1 MASCRARM
9 NFLFKARN
17 GSMQN
22 CATETWF
29 GIVWVTLNGTF
40 DDLPASAMNFIYS
53 TVYHS
58 PRGPMD
64 EYGYL
69 PTIEWYC
76 YPDWFDQAHFWR
88 AWIPKPSTSLRDV
101 GVLPLLWYFEFDVS
115 GFILFRPEFNNY
127 VIAGDHHERFTQD
140 LTLAY
145 ECIQSILGLRYL
157 PALTPMPECFNLD
170 LLLRANER
178 IETYILVIRAKRAML
193 GRASVHILG
202 GPETVTVW
210 SEGLDPIIAER
221 MKGYFLGGFDKRGV
235 ILNVARDWRSVN
247 IASLIAYDAV
257 PLFVPLVKIVRTRV
271 GRGKKNGPDWKGYI
285 IDCKYWRARAV
296 SNSWRN
302 AFIWKYHYKVLGDL
316 AQSNATIIFY
326 RYRPQ
331 AIGTEK
337 EAYFIKDPSFLQQS
351 ASEVGDEPDE
361 DMVSL
366 GDEIENDPEEQ
377 LDTRNLFAPS
387 CAPKPGQIFD
397 EVSGME
403 RTAPYVG
410 LIQALHYLA
419 RIKDHTSQ
427 IRSDQYRSWENGSID
442 QIIIMSQNEMTQ
454 MGKHAA
460 NMRRVYKD
468 P

>member
-127 VIAGDHHERFTQD
+127 VIVGDHHERFTQD

-193 GRASVHILG
+193 DALAFIYWWS
-202 GPETVTVW
+202 ETVTVLVRRAG
-210 SEGLDPIIAER
+210 SDHCGKDERLLSGRIRQTRSNTECSKGLE
-221 MKGYFLGGFDKRGV
+221 K
-235 ILNVARDWRSVN
+235 
-247 IASLIAYDAV
+247 
-257 PLFVPLVKIVRTRV
+257 PLFVPLVKIY
-271 GRGKKNGPDWKGYI
+271 GQGLGGGKKNGPDWKGYI

-296 SNSWRN
+296 SDSWRN

-331 AIGTEK
+331 AIGTRRK
-337 EAYFIKDPSFLQQS
+337 HTSSKTPPSYNSPHPKL
-351 ASEVGDEPDE
+351 E
-361 DMVSL
+361 
-366 GDEIENDPEEQ
+366 
-377 LDTRNLFAPS
+377 TNL
-387 CAPKPGQIFD
+387 
-397 EVSGME
+397 M
-403 RTAPYVG
+403 RTW

-460 NMRRVYKD
+460 NMRRFSGNNYARTTNDHQQNHARTTNELRTELRTNYAQTTKELSTNYE
-468 P
+468 